1 MGKGEKDM
9 DIPDR
14 FNHHDVVKQFIREY
28 CSPYRGYLMF
38 TVLSDES
45 YGLGFPVDTVLGV
58 RFTTTEESS
67 ETYLVQWS
75 ESQNKLVPYSEA

>member
-1 MGKGEKDM
+1 MN
-9 DIPDR
+9 IPDNL
-14 FNHHDVVKQFIREY
+14 NHHDVVKQYIREY
-28 CSPYRGYLMF
+28 CSSYQGYLMF

>member
-1 MGKGEKDM
+1 M

-14 FNHHDVVKQFIREY
+14 FNHHDMVKQFIREY
-28 CSPYRGYLMF
+28 CSPYQGGYLMF

-45 YGLGFPVDTVLGV
+45 YGLGLPIDTVLGV